1 LDYLYSLGNI
11 LILLSLCFR
20 KVLFIRTIFVLS
32 DLSFLL
38 YGALANVPP
47 VAYWGIASLVIN
59 FVQIGI
65 LLRDM
70 IPRDLPYDLQ
80 QIKDLFFSSMQT
92 SDFVRLIKLSY
103 RGTSSNQEIL
113 LKGSPVENLMLIT
126 KGKVYIEVEGG
137 ILELGPYHFI
147 GEMSYFRDGKA
158 STTIHAHEPVDY
170 LYWRYTDL
178 HRLQEKKPPLFM
190 KMVEAMGKDI
200 MLKMLSQQK
209 APPESSASQPE
220 G

>member
-1 LDYLYSLGNI
+1 MDHLYSLGNI
-11 LILLSLCFR
+11 LMLLSLCFR
-20 KVLFIRTIFVLS
+20 KVLFLRTIFILS

-38 YGALANVPP
+38 YGVLADVPP
-47 VAYWGIASLVIN
+47 VAYWAIASLAIN

-92 SDFVRLIKLSY
+92 SDFIRLIKLSY
-103 RGTSSNQEIL
+103 RGTSSNKKMLTQGE
-113 LKGSPVENLMLIT
+113 PVENLMLIT
-126 KGKVYIEVEGG
+126 DGLVYLDVDGATIEV
-137 ILELGPYHFI
+137 GPYHFI

-158 STTIHAHEPVDY
+158 STSIHSLEPVNF
-170 LYWRYTDL
+170 LYWRYSDL
-178 HRLQEKKPPLFM
+178 RRLQEKNPPLFM

-200 MLKMLSQQK
+200 MLKMLHQNK
-209 APPESSASQPE
+209 TPESP
-220 G
+220 

>member
-1 LDYLYSLGNI
+1 MDYLYSLGNI
-11 LILLSLCFR
+11 LILLSLSFR
-20 KVLFIRTIFVLS
+20 KVLIIRTIFVLS

-47 VAYWGIASLVIN
+47 VAFWAIASLIIN

-80 QIKDLFFSSMQT
+80 QIKDLFFSDMQT
-92 SDFVRLIKLSY
+92 SDFIRLIKISSS
-103 RGTSSNQEIL
+103 GTSSNKKIL
-113 LKGSPVENLMLIT
+113 TKGSPVENLMLIT
-126 KGKVYIEVEGG
+126 KGKVYIEVENG

-158 STTIHAHEPVDY
+158 NTTIHAREPVDY
-170 LYWRYTDL
+170 LYWRYSDL
-178 HRLQEKKPPLFM
+178 QRLQERKPPLFM

-200 MLKMLSQQK
+200 ILKMLKQQK
-209 APPESSASQPE
+209 APEAS
-220 G
+220 